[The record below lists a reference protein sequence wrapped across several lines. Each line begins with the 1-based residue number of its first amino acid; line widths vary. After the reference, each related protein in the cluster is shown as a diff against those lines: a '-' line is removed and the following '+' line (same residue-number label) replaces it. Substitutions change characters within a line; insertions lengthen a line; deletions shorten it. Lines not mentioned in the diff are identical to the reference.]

1 MIECKNICAG
11 YRNVTILHDLT
22 FTIPTGG
29 LVSIIGPNGCGKT
42 TLLRTMAKQ
51 IPPQSGTVLYDGVD
65 IATISRKDLARTAA
79 FLPQVR
85 PIPSISVQALVSH
98 GRFPHLGFSRTLRPE
113 DRIAVQRAMEQTG
126 ITPWANRSLDS
137 LSGGERQRV
146 YLAMALAQETDII
159 FLDEPTTYLDLHY
172 QFDLLEL
179 LQQLQR
185 SGKTIVMV
193 LHDLS
198 SALRYSSQVVLMD
211 QGQLLFSDS
220 PQALRSTDLLAQTFH
235 VQTRF
240 FDDHVLFEPLG

>member
-198 SALRYSSQVVLMD
+198 SALRYSTQVVLMD